1 MQPVIAD
8 ARLGL
13 RQAVAAV
20 MGGAALQR
28 CRDHFLP
35 RTGTVTM
42 TVNNPDLHNAMPA
55 VGLAGGAGQLWLY
68 GVGGAGE
75 QLHKLDRLMGGSW
88 PCGSSAHGP
97 TRLEFWRPGTGWS
110 WSGAGGGCCSPT
122 QPAPCGRPCPSP
134 RRGTAWPSGQSQM
147 LSGSPI
153 PPAGGCSGSTPGS
166 NLLPRTQL
174 PSRSCHASRASW
186 DRGEIPADLSPGS
199 MRAGGAVAAGGG
211 PPPATAA
218 GQGSA
223 ASPRRSRRG

>member
-75 QLHKLDRLMGGSW
+75 QLHKLDPADGRLLAMRQL
-88 PCGSSAHGP
+88 SSRTDQTGVLAAGDQVVVVRSGR
-97 TRLEFWRPGTGWS
+97 RLLLFD
-110 WSGAGGGCCSPT
+110 
-122 QPAPCGRPCPSP
+122 
-134 RRGTAWPSGQSQM
+134 
-147 LSGSPI
+147 
-153 PPAGGCSGSTPGS
+153 PAGTLRATVPVPEARDGLAVGPEPDAIWVADPARGGLLRVDPGF
-166 NLLPRTQL
+166 
-174 PSRSCHASRASW
+174 
-186 DRGEIPADLSPGS
+186 
-199 MRAGGAVAAGGG
+199 
-211 PPPATAA
+211 
-218 GQGSA
+218 
-223 ASPRRSRRG
+223 